1 MNTDKL
7 YAEQLANEYAP
18 KNASRVV
25 ALRKLDAKAKL
36 PATAFTYA
44 FGITSALIFGTG
56 LCLAMGQIGSGTTGS
71 FVLGILMGVVG
82 MAVNFLYVA
91 FRIAAGIRYA
101 SVWFLTMAVYYL
113 VLGGLRCYLVV
124 CYRRR
129 SPALERRCYRAA
141 AWLLFLLHIAIGGM
155 IALMVRTGSGFSYP
169 GSTLYLSALYAFY
182 SMTASIINLA
192 KFRRLSSPILSAA
205 KVLNLISA
213 MMSILGL
220 QTAMLSRFAEDGTR
234 FRIMMNT
241 ITGGSIYGIV
251 IVIALYMLLHSR
263 PQRKEVS
270 PLEPV

>member
-18 KNASRVV
+18 KNTSRVV

-113 VLGGLRCYLVV
+113 VLGCLRVYLDDG
-124 CYRRR
+124 
-129 SPALERRCYRAA
+129 PWAA
-141 AWLLFLLHIAIGGM
+141 IKAQE
-155 IALMVRTGSGFSYP
+155 TG
-169 GSTLYLSALYAFY
+169 
-182 SMTASIINLA
+182 
-192 KFRRLSSPILSAA
+192 
-205 KVLNLISA
+205 
-213 MMSILGL
+213 
-220 QTAMLSRFAEDGTR
+220 RFAVLSP
-234 FRIMMNT
+234 FF
-241 ITGGSIYGIV
+241 
-251 IVIALYMLLHSR
+251 A
-263 PQRKEVS
+263 EVS
-270 PLEPV
+270 PVICDPERPGGRCALGLHALLCRVHPAI